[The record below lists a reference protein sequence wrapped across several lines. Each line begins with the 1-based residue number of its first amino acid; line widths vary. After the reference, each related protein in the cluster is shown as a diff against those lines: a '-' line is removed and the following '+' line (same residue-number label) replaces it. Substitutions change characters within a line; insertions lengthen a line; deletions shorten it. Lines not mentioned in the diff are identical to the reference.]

1 MSDYD
6 FRDLNIYT
14 GTEDTTYPSEAM
26 NFNGKYFENEI
37 PGYRTLQVTGR
48 ELVGN
53 TLSTLKVGNQD
64 GKRLQMLSRPSREIT
79 VKYQLDAESNDAFR
93 QAFYKLNM
101 LLAGRDGKFF
111 FHDDTTKYYV
121 GTLEDVDDA
130 DGGSNSIVST
140 FTILCNDPYAYDMR
154 EDEFEFS
161 DTAQTVSLSLDYRTK
176 IQGDLA
182 SNPNMIYGAEWHAIE
197 NRAPDS
203 FWWEWE
209 QYNYNQVQ
217 MLDGITGS
225 YQRTAIDNST
235 RLMMKFN
242 VLESINNSYPG
253 IWQRYGVID
262 VADKIAWLKANLTKF
277 TFNVWS
283 YGQGASGYGVKVQY
297 WNGTEWTGTQANTA
311 SKPAKNSYSF
321 TAAEVASYLDA
332 DGYFYTLSGTNDTD
346 ANTASTMYLDY
357 TNIDVT
363 LTLPVSD
370 ALVVT
375 NDGPLPVP
383 IRFEL
388 TNHGDNGFFGITNDT
403 ESILI
408 GKPSDI
414 DGGFVENSERL
425 FTTNQNNSNGLK
437 QWTINEGVLN
447 DWNEEAVQS
456 GTFEDPS
463 VIKES
468 RWRLRNEQD
477 MQTAWGNGAAD
488 GRGWH
493 GPSATAKFAKDSKGA
508 TGALNFT
515 ARFYVQYLFGNMNQ
529 SALQQC
535 NLAGPDGELLV
546 SVQMW
551 KDVGKHS
558 GFSIR
563 IGDQSAWTDNN
574 NARWDNFFGS
584 ILIKRHGNQYT
595 IELENIEGSGPKTRQ
610 TITYDDADSA
620 KIPATQVTYWKSKWG
635 NATNYNNV
643 MYNDLYDFWFQK
655 DNVDTYV
662 DIPNAFSELD
672 TVVVDGSN
680 RKVTTKV
687 NGTLNLGLQDVGSQ
701 PVLAYPGKNM
711 INIMFSDFANA
722 PDVKAYIRKR
732 YL

>member
-1 MSDYD
+1 M
-6 FRDLNIYT
+6 
-14 GTEDTTYPSEAM
+14 
-26 NFNGKYFENEI
+26 
-37 PGYRTLQVTGR
+37 
-48 ELVGN
+48 
-53 TLSTLKVGNQD
+53 LKVWFD
-64 GKRLQMLSRPSREIT
+64 GQEIT
-79 VKYQLDAESNDAFR
+79 KFLDVTLGIDFPILPERADTLVSPGNRASSFLQEAHWGTRTITMPFIIAGGNLQEKAVKVSSLLYTNEPK
-93 QAFYKLNM
+93 KLIFSDRSDRYWNAIPEGNITIPEEETDS
-101 LLAGRDGKFF
+101 LQ
-111 FHDDTTKYYV
+111 
-121 GTLEDVDDA
+121 GT
-130 DGGSNSIVST
+130 IKW
-140 FTILCNDPYAYDMR
+140 LCYDPYAYDMR

-161 DTAQTVSLSLDYRTK
+161 DTAQAVSLSLDYRTK

-242 VLESINNSYPG
+242 VLKSINNSYPG
-253 IWQRYGVID
+253 IWQRYGIID

-383 IRFEL
+383 IRFEI

-447 DWNEEAVQS
+447 DWNGEPTQS
-456 GTFEDPS
+456 GAFEDPS
-463 VIKES
+463 VIKEK
-468 RWRLRNEQD
+468 RWRLRNGQGD
-477 MQTAWGNGAAD
+477 PTAFGNGASD

-493 GPSATAKFAKDSKGA
+493 GPSATAKFANDSKGA
-508 TGALNFT
+508 TGAVNFT
-515 ARFYVQYLFGNMNQ
+515 ARFYVQFLFGNLNQ
-529 SALQQC
+529 NGLQQC
-535 NLAGPDGELLV
+535 NLVGSDGELIA
-546 SVQMW
+546 SVQLW
-551 KDVGKHS
+551 KGTNGHS
-558 GFSIR
+558 SVKIR
-563 IGDQSAWTDNN
+563 IGNNWAYIDEN

-584 ILIKRHGNQYT
+584 ILIVRSGNNYT
-595 IELENIEGSGPKTRQ
+595 ITLQNVEGRGQKTKQ
-610 TITYDDADSA
+610 TVTYDDPDSA
-620 KIPATQVTYWKSKWG
+620 KIVCESMTYWKARWG
-635 NATNYNNV
+635 NMTNHPPV

-655 DNVDTYV
+655 DNVESYV

-672 TVVVDGSN
+672 TVVVDGAS

-687 NGTLNLGLQDVGSQ
+687 NGTFNLGLQDVGSQ

-711 INIMFSDFANA
+711 INIMYSDFANA

>member
-1 MSDYD
+1 MAKKLIQVWFGGEEITKYCDMTLGLDTMMLPS
-6 FRDLNIYT
+6 R
-14 GTEDTTYPSEAM
+14 EDTTVSPGNRAGAM
-26 NFNGKYFENEI
+26 LQQAHWGIRTITTPFVISGGDLTEKAKEMSRILYSDTVKKLVFSDKPDRYWTAIPNGGIEI
-37 PGYRTLQVTGR
+37 PYDDV
-48 ELVGN
+48 E
-53 TLSTLKVGNQD
+53 
-64 GKRLQMLSRPSREIT
+64 
-79 VKYQLDAESNDAFR
+79 Y
-93 QAFYKLNM
+93 
-101 LLAGRDGKFF
+101 LAGEIKW
-111 FHDDTTKYYV
+111 
-121 GTLEDVDDA
+121 
-130 DGGSNSIVST
+130 
-140 FTILCNDPYAYDMR
+140 LCYDPYAYSMR
-154 EDEFEFS
+154 EDEFKFNDKAE
-161 DTAQTVSLSLDYRTK
+161 TADITLDLSGK
-176 IQGDLA
+176 VFGDLN
-182 SNPNMIYGAEWHAIE
+182 SNPNSIWGAEWKEIE
-197 NRAPDS
+197 SRPPSS

-209 QYNYNQVQ
+209 QSNYAKVTKQ
-217 MLDGITGS
+217 DGVSGS
-225 YQRTAIDNST
+225 YTRPDSKEHRQAMIDNDSFNPT
-235 RLMMKFN
+235 CLMMKFDILN
-242 VLESINNSYPG
+242 GINKAYPG
-253 IWQRYGVID
+253 FWSKYGLID
-262 VADKIAWLKANLTKF
+262 KNTKLDWLKDNLQSF
-277 TFNVWS
+277 EFDVWS
-283 YGQGASGYGVKVQY
+283 YGVGASGYGVKVQY
-297 WNGTEWTGTQANTA
+297 WNGSEWVGIQNNK
-311 SKPAKNSYSF
+311 SKTPTKNSYTF
-321 TAAEVASYLDA
+321 TKAEEIISYLDA
-332 DGYFYTLSGTNDTD
+332 DGYFYALTGTNDADATHDSTTWMDYTCIKLSVALPVTD
-346 ANTASTMYLDY
+346 AIN
-357 TNIDVT
+357 
-363 LTLPVSD
+363 
-370 ALVVT
+370 VV

-437 QWTINEGVLN
+437 QWTINKGVLN
-447 DWNEEAVQS
+447 DWNEEAVQI

-468 RWRLRNEQD
+468 RWRLRNGQD
-477 MQTAWGNGAAD
+477 MQTSWGNGAAD

-493 GPSATAKFAKDSKGA
+493 GPSASAKFAKDSKGA

-529 SALQQC
+529 SGLQQT
-535 NLAGPDGELLV
+535 NLVGSDGKLLV

-620 KIPATQVTYWKSKWG
+620 KIPATQVTYWKARWG
-635 NATNYNNV
+635 NEKNYNQV
-643 MYNDLYDFWFQK
+643 MYNDFYDFWFQK
-655 DNVDTYV
+655 DNVDHYV
-662 DIPNAFSELD
+662 DIPNTFSDLD
-672 TVVVDGSN
+672 TVVIDGSN

-701 PVLAYPGKNM
+701 PILAYPGKNM
-711 INIMFSDFANA
+711 INIMYSDFANR